1 LRDRGQ
7 FPEKIHGV
15 IFLGSAANPC
25 EDYMRYRCPLVL
37 ALVLLVLGQVP
48 AFATDLTKIDRSIA
62 KEPAYKN
69 KPKYCLL
76 VFGPEAKH
84 RIWLV
89 QDGAVLYV
97 DRNGNGDLTE
107 AGNKIAAEK
116 KEGAEGDAFAFKLP
130 DLRVGAHLHKNLNVY
145 ILNLDQFA
153 ERDAQAKEFVA
164 KNPAARAYMV
174 MIEVEMPGWKGTAV
188 GGRVLQS
195 GFFVDIN
202 GVLQFADHAKNAPIL
217 HFGGPLQVTLFGRH
231 ELKIGRESDVV
242 LGVGSPG
249 VGPGS
254 QTYISY
260 EGVIPEKSYPTLEI
274 VYAPKK
280 PGEPPVR
287 QKYELKERC

>member
-7 FPEKIHGV
+7 CPEKIHGV
-15 IFLGSAANPC
+15 IFLSSAAKPC
-25 EDYMRYRCPLVL
+25 EDDMRYRCPLAL
-37 ALVLLVLGQVP
+37 ALVLLALGQVP
-48 AFATDLTKIDRSIA
+48 VFATDLTKIDRSIA

-76 VFGPEAKH
+76 VFGPEAKQ
-84 RIWLV
+84 RVWLV

-116 KEGAEGDAFAFKLP
+116 NEGAEGGAFAFKLP
-130 DLRVGAHLHKNLNVY
+130 ELRVGARLHKNLNVY
-145 ILNLDQFA
+145 IFNLDQFA
-153 ERDAQAKEFVA
+153 ERDARAKEFVA

-174 MIEVEMPGWKGTAV
+174 RIDVEMPGWKGTGI
-188 GGRVLQS
+188 GGRVQQS
-195 GFFVDIN
+195 GFYVDVN
-202 GVLQFADHAKNAPIL
+202 GVLQFADHAKDAPIL

-249 VGPGS
+249 VGPG
-254 QTYISY
+254 THTFIDY
-260 EGVIPEKSYPTLEI
+260 EGVIPEKAYPTLEI
-274 VYAPKK
+274 VYPAKK
-280 PGEPPVR
+280 SGEPPIR
-287 QKYELKERC
+287 QRYELKERC